1 MILTIDIGNTC
12 SKYAVYQGD
21 TIVETAHF
29 DAHTDHLREVVK
41 KYPSMTRAI
50 ISSVNGQVD
59 LVEESLRGSG
69 VSLLVLDSSTPVPFR
84 YSSEG
89 GSIGADRIALVAA
102 ARSLAPDQNVLVIDI
117 GTCITYDIMT
127 AEGVQYCGPISPG
140 LRLRAAAMHQLTH
153 LLPLLTDFNAP
164 TPLLCFTTEEC
175 LTTGTVRAVS
185 YEIQGFIDDYR
196 QRYDNLKVFIS
207 GGDKNLF
214 EKSLK
219 FCTFAKL
226 NFVFEGLR
234 FILEHNESKDVER

>member
-12 SKYAVYQGD
+12 SKYAVYQED
-21 TIVETAHF
+21 TIIETAHF
-29 DAHTDHLREVVK
+29 DAHTNHLRDIMR
-41 KYPSMTRAI
+41 KYPSLTRAI
-50 ISSVNGQVD
+50 VASVNGQVD
-59 LVEESLRGSG
+59 LIQESLRDTGIK
-69 VSLLVLDSSTPVPFR
+69 LLVLNSSTPVPFR

-89 GSIGADRIALVAA
+89 GSIGADRITLAAA
-102 ARSLAPDQNVLVIDI
+102 ARSLAPNQNVLVIDI

-127 AEGVQYCGPISPG
+127 AEGVQYRGPISPG
-140 LRLRAAAMHQLTH
+140 LRLRAAAMHELTH

-175 LTTGTVRAVS
+175 LTTGIIRAVS
-185 YEIQGFIDDYR
+185 HEIQGFIDDYK
-196 QRYDNLKVFIS
+196 QKYENLKVFIS

-234 FILEHNESKDVER
+234 LILEHNDSKVIER